1 MTAFTAI
8 DLSGLPA
15 PNVVESLAYETILAE
30 MLADLVSR
38 DSSFTAMV
46 ESDPVYKILE
56 VAAYRE
62 FLLRQRV
69 NDAAR
74 SVMLPYAE
82 GADLDNLAS
91 YYGVQRLV
99 LDPGDPAALPPVPPT
114 LETDADLRRRTQLAL
129 EGFTTAGSEGSYIF
143 HGLSAHPQVK
153 DIGVDSPNPGDVV
166 VTVLSRVGTGT
177 PTSDILDAVESALN
191 AKDIRPLTDNVTVS
205 PATIETYTIEAVLY
219 LYPGPSAD
227 VVLEAALARLTAY
240 VQSQHKIGLRVPL
253 SGIYA
258 ALQVEGVER
267 VELVTPVAD
276 IVPTASEAAFC
287 TGFDVTTQVA

>member
-30 MLADLVSR
+30 MIADLVSK
-38 DSSFTAMV
+38 DSFFTAMV

-99 LDPGDPAALPPVPPT
+99 LDPGDLTGIPPIPPT
-114 LETDADLRRRTQLAL
+114 LESDVDLRRRTQLAL

-153 DIGVDSPNPGDVV
+153 DIGVESPDPGDVV
-166 VTVLSRVGTGT
+166 VTVLSRVGTGV

-205 PATIETYTIEAVLY
+205 AATIETYTIEAILHLY
-219 LYPGPSAD
+219 LGPSAD
-227 VVLEAALARLTAY
+227 VVLEAALARLTKY

-267 VELVTPVAD
+267 VELITPVAD
-276 IVPTASEAAFC
+276 IVPSSAEAAFC